1 MRVAAKSQTSF
12 CCASAASGRRFY
24 CHRVAVLVSKPPR
37 NGWNVHAA
45 SDAARCEQMPQVVM
59 RAVLVDEGD
68 FVEAGQVLANIQSDT
83 LQAQLAEAEAQHPGY
98 RKL

>member
-1 MRVAAKSQTSF
+1 
-12 CCASAASGRRFY
+12 
-24 CHRVAVLVSKPPR
+24 
-37 NGWNVHAA
+37 
-45 SDAARCEQMPQVVM
+45 MPQVVM
-59 RAVLVDEGD
+59 RDVLVDEGD

>member
-24 CHRVAVLVSKPPR
+24 CYRVAVLVSKPPR

-45 SDAARCEQMPQVVM
+45 SDAARC
-59 RAVLVDEGD
+59 AS
-68 FVEAGQVLANIQSDT
+68 AIQIVR
-83 LQAQLAEAEAQHPGY
+83 P
-98 RKL
+98 